1 MWQSWTFWKNV
12 FWFIKLKN
20 WLNIWSLLFIEFVLW
35 MFIICCVPV
44 QIPYLE
50 KTLVLRCGSKCFSA
64 NQIAST
70 ISRFFACWYI
80 FRKAKTCFKWFLG
93 AFSQKWTMT
102 KRDSQNLHYET
113 LTFYEWIHKLRWFL
127 TCWCWCIVLYLLAIY
142 HKNVITYIQ
151 VC

>member
-1 MWQSWTFWKNV
+1 MVCPPFPFFFFVMCFIKFWHVARKPIWGCVWQSWTFWKNV

-35 MFIICCVPV
+35 MFIICCVPA

-93 AFSQKWTMT
+93 ACSQKWTMT

-113 LTFYEWIHKLRWFL
+113 LMNEFVNWDDF
-127 TCWCWCIVLYLLAIY
+127 
-142 HKNVITYIQ
+142 
-151 VC
+151 